1 MMITNP
7 LFRASSLALAISFS
21 FTIQADEITRDPVLN
36 VNEVIIVHGDGNEAS
51 EMATT
56 HWSINEEEIR
66 ASGAQT
72 LDQVL
77 KNVPGVYIRVGGD
90 GTPRVDIRGF
100 KTRHVTLLVNGVPMS
115 SADDGQFDPSVI
127 PTSQIASVEVSVG
140 PTSVL
145 YGPSGAGGVIN
156 IITKQ
161 GRTAPALSG
170 RLEASKDNTFNG
182 DISAAGAGD
191 DWQGLVSI
199 SRQQTDGFPMSND
212 FDPTQYQDGELRVNS
227 DREVTNVYT
236 QGSYWLSD
244 KTQLIANMALR
255 NGEWGKP
262 ARDGTGSGKLKYER
276 TDDYDSHT
284 FQLGLAHQFD
294 NTFTLRGFGYHN
306 QSDTLEAAYA
316 DETYQALTQTQDG
329 RSVVQGVNLQLITD
343 FHQAGLLTTSVIA
356 EEQSWKSVVDTYSSN
371 SGSGSGSNSGTGSGS
386 GSGSGTGSG
395 GGTGGGSGTGSGG
408 GTGGGSG
415 TGSGGGA
422 GNGGGNGSGGA
433 ENLDDSAW
441 LYTAAAE
448 YQYQSEYH
456 YGVTLGGAFHSLDAS
471 DGSDDNYSAMA
482 SSYWQVVTDSR
493 LSLSVARKVRFPSM
507 VNLYS
512 QASGNSELEAEESKH
527 IELGLEQD
535 LPASTNFSIY
545 GFYTDAKNYIAKD
558 TAGFYQNMG
567 RYEFKGIDFQINN
580 HAIEHLDLSFSY
592 SFLDSKE
599 MEGDDTLDALQY
611 RPRHQLRWQMSYEF
625 PFETQIHLNVE
636 RILEQVYAT
645 QVKVNGKNQYQQQS
659 LDNYTLVDINLVQP
673 LISDKLEVY
682 LRATNL
688 LDENYYQSEALPQ
701 AGRQFFVGVNWQI

>member
-1 MMITNP
+1 MITRQTI
-7 LFRASSLALAISFS
+7 FRVSSLALAIGLSL
-21 FTIQADEITRDPVLN
+21 TAHADEIARDPLLN
-36 VNEVIIVHGDGNEAS
+36 VNEVIVVHGEGADTEQL
-51 EMATT
+51 ATT
-56 HWSINEEEIR
+56 HWSINEAEIR
-66 ASGAQT
+66 ALGAQT

-161 GRTAPALSG
+161 GSTAPALSG
-170 RLEASKDNTFNG
+170 RVEAGKDNTFNG
-182 DISAAGAGD
+182 DISAAGSGD
-191 DWQGLVSI
+191 DWQGLVSV

-212 FDPTQYQDGELRVNS
+212 FEPTKYQDGELRANS
-227 DREVTNVYT
+227 DKEVTNVYA

-244 KTQLIANMALR
+244 KTQLIANAALR

-294 NTFTLRGFGYHN
+294 DTFTLRGFGYHN

-316 DETYQALTQTQDG
+316 DETYLALTQTQDG

-343 FHQAGLLTTSVIA
+343 FHKAGLLTTSVIA

-371 SGSGSGSNSGTGSGS
+371 TGSGTGNNSGTGSGS
-386 GSGSGTGSG
+386 GGGTGSG
-395 GGTGGGSGTGSGG
+395 G
-408 GTGGGSG
+408 
-415 TGSGGGA
+415 
-422 GNGGGNGSGGA
+422 GSGGA
-433 ENLDDSAW
+433 ENLNDSAW

-448 YQYQSEYH
+448 YQYQSEH
-456 YGVTLGGAFHSLDAS
+456 NYGVTLGGAFHSLDAS
-471 DGSDDNYSAMA
+471 DGTDDNYSAMA
-482 SSYWQVVTDSR
+482 SSYWQVVPDSR

-512 QASGNSELEAEESKH
+512 QSSGNRDLEAEESKH
-527 IELGLEQD
+527 VELGLEQN
-535 LPASTNFSIY
+535 LPASTDFSLY
-545 GFYTDAKNYIAKD
+545 GYYTDAKNYIAKD

-580 HAIEHLDLSFSY
+580 HVIEHLDLSFSY
-592 SFLDSKE
+592 SYLDSKE

-625 PFETQIHLNVE
+625 PFETQVHLNVE
-636 RILEQVYAT
+636 RILDQVYAT
-645 QVKVNGKNQYQQQS
+645 QVKVNGQNQYQQQS

-673 LISDKLEVY
+673 LITDKLDVY